1 MSKSYSLPEFVN
13 RGSKSSYIL
22 SMSTEDDAT
31 ECYKSTMM
39 GLGTPAVCPHERINK
54 VCVNAYG
61 MHLMSR
67 IPYFVTDEL
76 RELTIAFVGAAQ
88 VKKQDPATIFQ
99 MEMSK
104 GGQIDKNMV
113 ESLKGTDYRV
123 IPPAIFIP
131 LRYSFFYVM
140 NPVGQTAQAIY
151 VAQQMNDWNAGKVN
165 TDVITSERWPR
176 AEAMFAE
183 FIIFAEK
190 KGCPLDKITE
200 LDRAMLARYPDG
212 WDSLPESEKYDV
224 PEVTPGIY
232 SVVHK
237 HAPYTPTMRL

>member
-1 MSKSYSLPEFVN
+1 MSQKYDLPKFIS
-13 RGSKSSYIL
+13 RGTRSSYIL

-61 MHLMSR
+61 MHLMQKA
-67 IPYFVTDEL
+67 PYFVTDEL
-76 RELTIAFVGAAQ
+76 RELTIAFVGAAN

-104 GGQIDKNMV
+104 GGQIDKEMV
-113 ESLKGTDYRV
+113 SNLKGTDYKA

-131 LRYSFFYVM
+131 LCYSYHYVI
-140 NPVGQTAQAIY
+140 NPVGQTAQAVY

-165 TDVITSERWPR
+165 TEVITAERWPR

-190 KGCPLDKITE
+190 SGCPLDKLTD
-200 LDRAMLARYPDG
+200 LDRTMLARHPNG
-212 WDSLPESEKYDV
+212 WESLPDSEKYDV
-224 PEVTPGIY
+224 PEITPGIY
-232 SVVHK
+232 GVVHK